1 MTLAISSNNP
11 SITTGYTFK
20 TNKTVTTEQNDRLN
34 SLYTDYNDEKKALHK
49 FINGEAP
56 STLEEFKNCFTRYN
70 SEIEQLP
77 IDWNKDFQEYM
88 TSRGCKNE
96 SELKALNKTG
106 WYDVSSLRDFCTNN
120 LRPEL
125 SCTIHAKGIDEMA
138 FRTFPMEELSVEDL
152 SDWFNAVKPE
162 SKKSL
167 SEKAAITKEIF
178 GKYLDDDKLEDF
190 NLCLD
195 SFLEILEKEEEE
207 ARNNELKK
215 IEEAFD
221 TVNEQSEKVSSNEKT
236 FSVDTELQKI
246 NAKKAYAM

>member
-1 MTLAISSNNP
+1 MTLAISPNSP
-11 SITTGYTFK
+11 SITTDYTFK
-20 TNKTVTTEQNDRLN
+20 TNKTATIEQNDRLN
-34 SLYTDYNDEKKALHK
+34 SLYEEYNREKTHIVDILSTK
-49 FINGEAP
+49 AP
-56 STLEEFKNCFTRYN
+56 STLEEFKTCFVQYD
-70 SEIEQLP
+70 SLH

-96 SELKALNKTG
+96 SELKALNKTEY
-106 WYDVSSLRDFCTNN
+106 YDVSSLRDFCTNH
-120 LRPEL
+120 LKPEL
-125 SCTIHAKGIDEMA
+125 RNAIHSKGIDEVA
-138 FRTFPMEELSVEDL
+138 FTTFPMEELSVEDL
-152 SDWFNAVKPE
+152 SDWYNGCFNA
-162 SKKSL
+162 KSL
-167 SEKAAITKEIF
+167 SEQATITKEIF

-195 SFLEILEKEEEE
+195 TFLEILEKEEEE

-246 NAKKAYAM
+246 NAQKAYAK

>member
-1 MTLAISSNNP
+1 MTLAISSNSP
-11 SITTGYTFK
+11 SITTDYTFK

-34 SLYTDYNDEKKALHK
+34 SLYEGYNREKSH
-49 FINGEAP
+49 IVDIWSSEAP
-56 STLEEFKNCFTRYN
+56 STLEEFKNCFARYD
-70 SEIEQLP
+70 SLP

-96 SELKALNKTG
+96 SELKALNKSGHSNVQALRDSCIGFLAQVDNDMVSNDIECIAIRTLPL
-106 WYDVSSLRDFCTNN
+106 YDV
-120 LRPEL
+120 
-125 SCTIHAKGIDEMA
+125 
-138 FRTFPMEELSVEDL
+138 SVEDL
-152 SDWFNAVKPE
+152 SNFYCAYTEAKTP
-162 SKKSL
+162 
-167 SEKAAITKEIF
+167 SERVTATKQTLEQYIDE
-178 GKYLDDDKLEDF
+178 YNIEDF

-246 NAKKAYAM
+246 NAQKAYAKV

>member
-1 MTLAISSNNP
+1 MTLAISSNSP
-11 SITTGYTFK
+11 SITTDYTFK
-20 TNKTVTTEQNDRLN
+20 TNKTATNEQNDRLN
-34 SLYTDYNDEKKALHK
+34 SLYEEYNREKTHIFDILGTK
-49 FINGEAP
+49 AP
-56 STLEEFKNCFTRYN
+56 STLEEFKTCFAQYD
-70 SEIEQLP
+70 SLH

-96 SELKALNKTG
+96 SELKALNKTDFS
-106 WYDVSSLRDFCTNN
+106 DVASLREFCAEV

-125 SCTIHAKGIDEMA
+125 SCTIYAKGIDEMA

-152 SDWFNAVKPE
+152 SDWFDAVKPG
-162 SKKSL
+162 STKSL
-167 SEKAAITKEIF
+167 SEQTAITKEIF

-236 FSVDTELQKI
+236 VSVDTELQKI
-246 NAKKAYAM
+246 NAQKAYAKV

>member
-1 MTLAISSNNP
+1 M
-11 SITTGYTFK
+11 
-20 TNKTVTTEQNDRLN
+20 Q
-34 SLYTDYNDEKKALHK
+34 
-49 FINGEAP
+49 
-56 STLEEFKNCFTRYN
+56 EFKDYFAKLG
-70 SEIEQLP
+70 SEINQ
-77 IDWNKDFQEYM
+77 IDINWNKDFQEYM

-106 WYDVSSLRDFCTNN
+106 SSDVASLREFCAEV

-162 SKKSL
+162 STKSL
-167 SEKAAITKEIF
+167 SEKTAITKEIF

-195 SFLEILEKEEEE
+195 TFLEILEKEEEE

-236 FSVDTELQKI
+236 VSVDTELQKI
-246 NAKKAYAM
+246 NAQKAYAKV

>member
-11 SITTGYTFK
+11 SITAGYTFK
-20 TNKTVTTEQNDRLN
+20 TTAKTEQNDRLN
-34 SLYTDYNDEKKALHK
+34 SLYAEYNDEKKSLLD
-49 FINGEAP
+49 FTSGEAP
-56 STLEEFKNCFTRYN
+56 TSLQEFKNYFTKLGT
-70 SEIEQLP
+70 EINQLD

-88 TSRGCKNE
+88 TSRECKNE

-106 WYDVSSLRDFCTNN
+106 WYDVSSLRDFCTNH

-162 SKKSL
+162 STKSL
-167 SEKAAITKEIF
+167 SEKTAITKEIF

-221 TVNEQSEKVSSNEKT
+221 TINEQSEKVSSNEKT

-246 NAKKAYAM
+246 NAQKAYAKV